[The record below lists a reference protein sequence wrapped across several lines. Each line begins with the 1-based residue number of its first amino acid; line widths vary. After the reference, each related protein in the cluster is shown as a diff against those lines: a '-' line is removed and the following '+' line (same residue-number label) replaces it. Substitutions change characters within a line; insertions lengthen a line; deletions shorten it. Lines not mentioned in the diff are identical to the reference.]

1 MRLLAEV
8 AVMAVAAAG
17 FCLLLT
23 GFVLVARGGGWRAAM
38 QSTAEGRWSLA
49 RRLLLAGAALGA
61 LSGLLMAFLGL
72 ISR

>member
-23 GFVLVARGGGWRAAM
+23 GFVMVVPCGGWRAAM
-38 QSTAEGRWSLA
+38 QSTAEGQWSLP
-49 RRLLLAGAALGA
+49 RRLLFAGAALGV
-61 LSGLLMAFLGL
+61 LSALLMVFLGL
-72 ISR
+72 AG